1 MKSLYDLTLDYE
13 RFFGDPADEKNTFSF
28 KRARQ
33 YDINSTFPEEFIR
46 ELNAWG
52 LSEYYVPEAFGGNL
66 KGYDELFNL
75 IRLTSRRDLTAAIG
89 HGKTMLG
96 AICVWVGGSDTQ
108 RARLAES
115 ILRQDQVSLA
125 LTEHPHGSDISATD
139 TLCSETEDGYLLN
152 GEKYLIN
159 NARRSASL
167 TVFART
173 SAKNNAR
180 DFSLFMVEK
189 AGLPE
194 NALSYEPKLLTHGI
208 KGADISGV
216 RFHNAPL
223 PASSLVG
230 QIGQGLEIMLCGFQ
244 ISRTLCTALSCGAG
258 ESALRLTYRYAE
270 QRRVYHSSL
279 SQLANIRRRL
289 SDSAA
294 DLLIADLVGLFS
306 SRAINVLPQQMST
319 ISAAAKAYVPASI
332 ETMVDGLVDVLGAR
346 AYLEDDGEF
355 GHFSK
360 LQRDCRLVSLFDGN
374 TVVNLQALVVQLPVL
389 ARQRR
394 RPISQ
399 QEMPALLDVL
409 FSIDAP
415 LEALKPE
422 QLKLSGKGHDFI
434 VQGLFD
440 VQRQLTD
447 VEGLSATVQQ
457 KLSAQVSE
465 LLIQLA
471 LLDDFFLSQT
481 PSKQISAQSFA
492 MAENYTRIF
501 AGACC
506 IQAFISSHR
515 HLAAHWKD
523 GKALCACLARL
534 VGTPAEYAEPLMQQV
549 QTSIEQHQL
558 ISFFPLPL
566 AG

>member
-194 NALSYEPKLLTHGI
+194 NALSYE
-208 KGADISGV
+208 
-216 RFHNAPL
+216 
-223 PASSLVG
+223 
-230 QIGQGLEIMLCGFQ
+230 
-244 ISRTLCTALSCGAG
+244 
-258 ESALRLTYRYAE
+258 
-270 QRRVYHSSL
+270 
-279 SQLANIRRRL
+279 SQ
-289 SDSAA
+289 AA
-294 DLLIADLVGLFS
+294 D
-306 SRAINVLPQQMST
+306 SR
-319 ISAAAKAYVPASI
+319 
-332 ETMVDGLVDVLGAR
+332 
-346 AYLEDDGEF
+346 
-355 GHFSK
+355 H
-360 LQRDCRLVSLFDGN
+360 
-374 TVVNLQALVVQLPVL
+374 
-389 ARQRR
+389 QRR
-394 RPISQ
+394 RHQRCAFSQ
-399 QEMPALLDVL
+399 CPAPRL
-409 FSIDAP
+409 
-415 LEALKPE
+415 
-422 QLKLSGKGHDFI
+422 
-434 VQGLFD
+434 
-440 VQRQLTD
+440 
-447 VEGLSATVQQ
+447 
-457 KLSAQVSE
+457 
-465 LLIQLA
+465 
-471 LLDDFFLSQT
+471 
-481 PSKQISAQSFA
+481 
-492 MAENYTRIF
+492 F
-501 AGACC
+501 AGRPNRSGSGNHALR
-506 IQAFISSHR
+506 IPNQPHAVHR
-515 HLAAHWKD
+515 
-523 GKALCACLARL
+523 
-534 VGTPAEYAEPLMQQV
+534 PLMRCW
-549 QTSIEQHQL
+549 
-558 ISFFPLPL
+558 
-566 AG
+566 